1 MYIASQQGQAEALTL
16 LLEKGADVNQV
27 HQNGLLGGAND
38 GMARHLSTLSHTRGS
53 LSNTSMSSYCVTS
66 SNQAMNNGE
75 TPVCVAALEGH
86 TEILMILIK
95 HGGNVNQADNV
106 ARTPLS
112 MAAQNGHTAALKIL
126 LHSGGDI
133 HMPDSEGCTPAWIA
147 AEGGHTEALHTLL
160 KAGANART
168 AEWMGTPALHIAASA
183 GHLPVVKVL
192 AEYWPADRYD

>member
-1 MYIASQQGQAEALTL
+1 
-16 LLEKGADVNQV
+16 
-27 HQNGLLGGAND
+27 
-38 GMARHLSTLSHTRGS
+38 
-53 LSNTSMSSYCVTS
+53 MSSYCVIS

-86 TEILMILIK
+86 TEILVILIK

-112 MAAQNGHTAALKIL
+112 MAAQNGHTAALNIL

-147 AEGGHTEALHTLL
+147 AEGYVNPSYYTTLL
-160 KAGANART
+160 YAPMDT
-168 AEWMGTPALHIAASA
+168 
-183 GHLPVVKVL
+183 
-192 AEYWPADRYD
+192 RYTCIYTI

>member
-1 MYIASQQGQAEALTL
+1 
-16 LLEKGADVNQV
+16 
-27 HQNGLLGGAND
+27 
-38 GMARHLSTLSHTRGS
+38 
-53 LSNTSMSSYCVTS
+53 MSSYCVIS

-86 TEILMILIK
+86 TEIRVILIK

-112 MAAQNGHTAALKIL
+112 MAAQNGHTAALNIL

-147 AEGGHTEALHTLL
+147 AEGYVNPSYYT
-160 KAGANART
+160 
-168 AEWMGTPALHIAASA
+168 TPFIAVYA
-183 GHLPVVKVL
+183 PM
-192 AEYWPADRYD
+192 DTRYTCIYTI